1 MPAPTSYCVWVL
13 CGAGFLRAPDARLV
27 AALGLGGED
36 PGWVPAPPQYDIA
49 FATRVSELITD
60 ATSVVLDVP
69 REISAQ
75 LAPPVDGG
83 DGDPRNELARQRLAG
98 WRGAGHLEH
107 HRQESRLAD
116 LTPSSGSTD
125 PDQLLLAA
133 ARALAT
139 PGTHVVILQPSPW
152 IDAKLTNGTESSD
165 RRIHTPGHLAP
176 LDDPAVIARQHQRGQ
191 RQRHERAQL
200 ARWATLL
207 LAPCL
212 VGILALFVLP
222 VALAWDD
229 WRVPFWTA
237 AGCAGLMW
245 LWFTARIARQLR
257 SPAV

>member
-1 MPAPTSYCVWVL
+1 MPAPTSYRVWVL

-49 FATRVSELITD
+49 FATRVSELIID
-60 ATSVVLDVP
+60 ATTVVLDVP
-69 REISAQ
+69 REVSAQ

-83 DGDPRNELARQRLAG
+83 DGDPRDELARQRLAG
-98 WRGAGHLEH
+98 WRGAGHLQH

-125 PDQLLLAA
+125 PDRQLLAA
-133 ARALAT
+133 ARVLAT
-139 PGTHVVILQPSPW
+139 PGTHVVILQPQLSAGVEP
-152 IDAKLTNGTESSD
+152 AD
-165 RRIHTPGHLAP
+165 RRIHTPGHLTP
-176 LDDPAVIARQHQRGQ
+176 LDDPAVLASRHQRVQ

-229 WRVPFWTA
+229 WRVPLWTA

-245 LWFTARIARQLR
+245 LWFTTRIARHLR
-257 SPAV
+257 LPAA

>member
-1 MPAPTSYCVWVL
+1 MPAPTSYRVWVL
-13 CGAGFLRAPDARLV
+13 CSAGFLRAPDARLV

-36 PGWVPAPPQYDIA
+36 PGWVPAPPQYDSA

-69 REISAQ
+69 HEVSAR

-83 DGDPRNELARQRLAG
+83 DGDPRDELARQRLTG

-125 PDQLLLAA
+125 PDQQLLAA
-133 ARALAT
+133 ARALAV
-139 PGTHVVILQPSPW
+139 PGTHVVILHASPS
-152 IDAKLTNGTESSD
+152 IDAQLATGTVSAD
-165 RRIHTPGHLAP
+165 RRIHTPGRLAP
-176 LDDPAVIARQHQRGQ
+176 LDDPAVLASRLQRGQ
-191 RQRHERAQL
+191 RQRRERAL
-200 ARWATLL
+200 LVRWATLL

-212 VGILALFVLP
+212 VGILALFMLP

-229 WRVPFWTA
+229 WRVPLWSA
-237 AGCAGLMW
+237 AGCAGLAW
-245 LWFTARIARQLR
+245 LWFSARIARHLR
-257 SPAV
+257 LAAA